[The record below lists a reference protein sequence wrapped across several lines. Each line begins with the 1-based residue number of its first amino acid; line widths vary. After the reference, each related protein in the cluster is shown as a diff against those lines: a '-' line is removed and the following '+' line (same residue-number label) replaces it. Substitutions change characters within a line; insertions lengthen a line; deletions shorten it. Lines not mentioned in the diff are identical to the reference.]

1 MIPKYSSDQ
10 SGKKRFSN
18 YKKLR
23 SLSSNLNEWEEE
35 SLKFNYATNEDDIG
49 KNGTD

>member
-1 MIPKYSSDQ
+1 MVRRDFLIIK
-10 SGKKRFSN
+10 N
-18 YKKLR
+18 CHL